1 MSQAL
6 RGTGGVGKVR
16 QVVIGVEMRIWAIEK
31 GYNHERFWS
40 GALCSLETSLGWRW
54 GEDKSIR

>member
-1 MSQAL
+1 M
-6 RGTGGVGKVR
+6 GKVR

-31 GYNHERFWS
+31 GYNQERFWS